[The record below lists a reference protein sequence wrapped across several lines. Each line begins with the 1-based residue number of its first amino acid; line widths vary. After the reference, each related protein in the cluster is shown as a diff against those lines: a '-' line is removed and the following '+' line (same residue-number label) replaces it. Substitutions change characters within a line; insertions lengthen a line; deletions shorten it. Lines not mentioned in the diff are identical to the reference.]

1 MLVAYYA
8 LDELGI
14 LVSFSSSLPTMSIN
28 NIWMRTDEVE
38 GEHVQNDEEDEKKKK
53 KEFW

>member
-1 MLVAYYA
+1 
-8 LDELGI
+8 
-14 LVSFSSSLPTMSIN
+14 
-28 NIWMRTDEVE
+28 MRTDEVE